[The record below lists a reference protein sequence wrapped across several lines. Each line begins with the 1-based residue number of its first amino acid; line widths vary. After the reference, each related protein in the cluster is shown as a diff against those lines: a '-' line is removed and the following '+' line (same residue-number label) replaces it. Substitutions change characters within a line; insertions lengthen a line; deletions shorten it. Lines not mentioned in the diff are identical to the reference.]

1 MLETNKMI
9 KTDYLVIGSGVAG
22 LTFAVKIAEKIS
34 DLPAY
39 PPYET
44 LEGGAGKAGK
54 NIVIVTKGDED
65 ESNTKYAQGGVAVVL
80 DAEEDSFQ
88 KHIQDT
94 LIAGDGLCDESIVE
108 MVIEEG
114 PQRFKE
120 LVVWGANFDLDSKG
134 NFDLGKEGGHSEYRV
149 VHHKDITG
157 YEMERTLLQRVH
169 QLPNVTLLSHHFAID
184 LITEHHLEGPSR
196 VLGTEKLSCY
206 GAYVLNQKTGEVLT
220 IQAESTIL
228 ASGGIGR
235 VYGHTTNPVIA
246 TGDGIAMAY
255 RAKAR
260 IKDMEFVQ
268 FHPTVLYN
276 AEGGSSFLISE
287 AVRGFGAYLRNKDGY
302 RFMPDYDKRA
312 ELASRDIVSR
322 SIDTELKKSGDTHVF
337 LDCTHLDI
345 EAFKKHFPNIYKKC
359 LENHIDVEKD
369 WIPVVS
375 ASHYLCGGVVVDKE
389 GRTSINNLFACGEC
403 TRTGLHG
410 ANRLA
415 SNSLLEAL
423 VYAHNIFKYLSA
435 NLAKPMDFTI
445 PEWNDEGTSIPKE
458 HVLVRQNLIA
468 LQALMR
474 NYVGIVRSNDRLAR
488 AIEHLDIIYKEVE
501 ELYRNSKVVTSLCE
515 LRNMINVAHL
525 IISQSLER
533 KENRGGYYNI
543 DHLD

>member
-1 MLETNKMI
+1 MI
-9 KTDYLVIGSGVAG
+9 KTNYLVIGSGVAG
-22 LTFAVKIAEKIS
+22 LTFAVKIAEKFS
-34 DLPAY
+34 
-39 PPYET
+39 ER
-44 LEGGAGKAGK
+44 
-54 NIVIVTKGDED
+54 NIVIVTKGEED

-80 DAEEDSFQ
+80 DSEEDSFQ

-94 LIAGDGLCDESIVE
+94 LIAGDGLCNRSVVE
-108 MVIEEG
+108 MVIKEG

-120 LVVWGANFDLDSKG
+120 LITWGANFDLDSEG

-149 VHHKDITG
+149 AHHKDITG
-157 YEMERTLLQRVH
+157 FEVERALLQRVH

-184 LITEHHLEGPSR
+184 LITEHQLETPD
-196 VLGTEKLSCY
+196 TEAISCY
-206 GAYVLNQKTGEVLT
+206 GAYVLNEKTGEVLT
-220 IQAESTIL
+220 IQAESTLL
-228 ASGGIGR
+228 ASGGIGS

-255 RAKAR
+255 RAKAQ
-260 IKDMEFVQ
+260 IEDMEFIQ
-268 FHPTVLYN
+268 FHPTALYN
-276 AEGGSSFLISE
+276 AEGGASFLISE
-287 AVRGFGAYLRNKDGY
+287 AVRGFGAYLRNKEGY

-312 ELASRDIVSR
+312 ELASRDIVSQ

-345 EAFKKHFPNIYKKC
+345 KGFKKHFPNIYEEC

-369 WIPVVS
+369 WIPVVP
-375 ASHYLCGGVVVDKE
+375 ASHYLCGGVVVDKD
-389 GRTSINNLFACGEC
+389 GKTSVNNLFACGEC

-423 VYAHNIFKYLSA
+423 VYAHNIFKYQSK
-435 NLAKPMDFTI
+435 NSTKPIDFKI

-458 HVLVRQNLIA
+458 HILVKHNLLQ

-474 NYVGIVRSNDRLAR
+474 DYVGIVRSNDRLTK
-488 AIEHLDIIYKEVE
+488 AIDHLDFIYKEVE
-501 ELYRNSKVVTSLCE
+501 ELYKISKVATSLCE

-533 KENRGGYYNI
+533 KDNKGGYFNI
-543 DHLD
+543 DNLD